1 MNNKQNPILYAI
13 KIIRIEKALIDK
25 LIIEI
30 YIIICTIFAIFKVM
44 SLTSVIPII
53 CLSYVSKITDEKSVI
68 KQVKSIT
75 NISANKTVIFVIISS
90 GITIILDATKPIIKY
105 KITDCINEFLFSLE
119 LFFLLSK
126 VSFILTISL
135 IFSYSTPKAS
145 NRGLNKSKIFKLKK
159 SSISIPL
166 LSLL

>member
-1 MNNKQNPILYAI
+1 M
-13 KIIRIEKALIDK
+13 
-25 LIIEI
+25 
-30 YIIICTIFAIFKVM
+30 
-44 SLTSVIPII
+44 PII

-75 NISANKTVIFVIISS
+75 NISANKTVIFVIISI
-90 GITIILDATKPIIKY
+90 GITIILDATSPITKY

-166 LSLL
+166 L